1 MVATGPPIVNSV
13 VLSSFI
19 ASPNCE
25 VNTSNLNLPVL
36 ITLQHD
42 VRYCINLLYSW
53 KCCVSGNTTWESTMC
68 LLKHVSVLGICC

>member
-1 MVATGPPIVNSV
+1 MVATGPPIINSI

-25 VNTSNLNLPVL
+25 VNTTDLNLPVL

-42 VRYCINLLYSW
+42 VSCSSIKVNCMKLTLCYRKYSMATH
-53 KCCVSGNTTWESTMC
+53 NAYF
-68 LLKHVSVLGICC
+68 

>member
-25 VNTSNLNLPVL
+25 VNTSDLNLPVL

-42 VRYCINLLYSW
+42 VRRCCIKKFTIYYDHGNIMLQEIQHGNPQ
-53 KCCVSGNTTWESTMC
+53 CVFLNM
-68 LLKHVSVLGICC
+68 

>member
-1 MVATGPPIVNSV
+1 MVATGPPIINSV

-25 VNTSNLNLPVL
+25 VNTTDLNLPVL

-42 VRYCINLLYSW
+42 VNCSSIQVNCMYNADVVLQEIQHGNPQ
-53 KCCVSGNTTWESTMC
+53 CVFLNT
-68 LLKHVSVLGICC
+68 

>member
-1 MVATGPPIVNSV
+1 MVATGPPIINSV

-25 VNTSNLNLPVL
+25 VNTSALDYPVL

-42 VRYCINLLYSW
+42 VR
-53 KCCVSGNTTWESTMC
+53 CCYMYNYKLTLPSLC
-68 LLKHVSVLGICC
+68 

>member
-25 VNTSNLNLPVL
+25 VNTSVLELPVL

-42 VRYCINLLYSW
+42 VRCCHTKSLY
-53 KCCVSGNTTWESTMC
+53 M
-68 LLKHVSVLGICC
+68 

>member
-25 VNTSNLNLPVL
+25 VNTSVLELPVL

-42 VRYCINLLYSW
+42 VRCCHTHSLY
-53 KCCVSGNTTWESTMC
+53 TMI
-68 LLKHVSVLGICC
+68 LYYRKYNMAIHSVFF